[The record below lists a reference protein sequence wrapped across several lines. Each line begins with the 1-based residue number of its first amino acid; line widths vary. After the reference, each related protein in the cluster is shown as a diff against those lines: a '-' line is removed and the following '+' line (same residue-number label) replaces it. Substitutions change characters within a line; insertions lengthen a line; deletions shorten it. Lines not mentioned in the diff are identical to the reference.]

1 MAPQHR
7 SRRGPPRYSAAVP
20 NPLLPRR
27 STRALIAVAALAVV
41 VSACTGSSTPA
52 AVTPSGPHDAV
63 PAPPTTDA
71 DTAFAAAGPYRAGV
85 VFETTPAGDTVVI
98 YYPVDPSA
106 TAGKPTYTLNL
117 LRWFTGSP
125 TAPIPAGLPAN
136 LPTTLASTAYQ
147 NVPISTRGPFPVVL
161 FSHGYG
167 GYPEQSSF
175 LTDHLAT
182 WGFVVVAPDHRSRDL
197 KAVVSGTPDKSQ
209 NDVTDLRQALA
220 LVRSMNDAAGTL
232 LTGKLDLTRVASLGH
247 SAGGGAA
254 ITVSDDKDIR
264 TYIGLAPVPG
274 TPPKGKPGLI
284 MQGTTDMVVQPG
296 GTLNL
301 YDKLAAPKRLV
312 LIADAGHNVFDD
324 GCTIGAAQGG
334 LVSFIK
340 TLKLPPA
347 FEAIATDGCTA
358 PDVSPPTAWPLID
371 QMVTAQLRYGLGI
384 DTTPV
389 GLDGGIDHAFPG
401 VTASDTT
408 AAKVT
413 SLTT

>member
-1 MAPQHR
+1 
-7 SRRGPPRYSAAVP
+7 VP
-20 NPLLPRR
+20 NALPRH
-27 STRALIAVAALAVV
+27 STRALIAVSALAVIM
-41 VSACTGSSTPA
+41 SACSGSSTPA

-63 PAPPTTDA
+63 PATPTSHA

-85 VFETTPAGDTVVI
+85 VFETTPTGDTVVI

-106 TAGKPTYTLNL
+106 AAGKPTYTINL

-125 TAPIPAGLPAN
+125 TAPIPAGLPSS
-136 LPTTLASTAYQ
+136 LPTTLASTAYE
-147 NVPISTRGPFPVVL
+147 NVPISTKGPFPVVL

-197 KAVVSGTPDKSQ
+197 KAVVSGKPDKSQ
-209 NDVTDLRQALA
+209 DDVTDLRQALA
-220 LVRSMNDAAGTL
+220 LVTSMNDATGTL

-254 ITVSDDKDIR
+254 INVADDKDIR

-274 TPPKGKPGLI
+274 TPPAGKPGLI
-284 MQGTTDMVVQPG
+284 MQGTTDAVVQPG
-296 GTLNL
+296 GTLKL
-301 YDKLAAPKRLV
+301 YGRLHTPKRLV

-334 LVSFIK
+334 LVAFIK

-371 QMVTAQLRYGLGI
+371 QVVTAQLRYGLGI
-384 DTTPV
+384 DATPV
-389 GLDGGIDHAFPG
+389 GLDSGIDHAFPG
-401 VTASDTT
+401 VTASVST
-408 AAKVT
+408 ATKVT
-413 SLTT
+413 SLKM

>member
-1 MAPQHR
+1 MP
-7 SRRGPPRYSAAVP
+7 
-20 NPLLPRR
+20 
-27 STRALIAVAALAVV
+27 ALIAVSALAVLT
-41 VSACTGSSTPA
+41 SACSASSSPPPA
-52 AVTPSGPHDAV
+52 AAPSGPHDAV
-63 PAPPTTDA
+63 PATPTSHT
-71 DTAFAAAGPYRAGV
+71 DTAFAADGPYQAGV
-85 VFETTPAGDTVVI
+85 AFETTPAGDTVVV

-106 TAGKPTYTLNL
+106 TAGRSTYTINL

-125 TAPIPAGLPAN
+125 TAPIPAGLPST
-136 LPTTLASTAYQ
+136 LPTTLASTAFKD
-147 NVPISTRGPFPVVL
+147 VPISAKGPFPVVL

-197 KAVVSGTPDKSQ
+197 KAVVGGTTGHGQ

-220 LVRSMNDAAGTL
+220 LVTSMNSSAGTL

-254 ITVSDDKDIR
+254 ITVADDKDIR
-264 TYIGLAPVPG
+264 TYVALAPAPG
-274 TPPKGKPGLI
+274 TPPPSKPGLI
-284 MQGTTDMVVQPG
+284 MQGASDKVVVPS
-296 GTLNL
+296 GTLTL
-301 YDKLAAPKRLV
+301 YGKLRPPKRLV
-312 LIADAGHNVFDD
+312 LIAHAGHNVFDD

-334 LVSFIK
+334 LVAFIK

-358 PDVSPPTAWPLID
+358 PDISPPTAWPLID
-371 QMVTAQLRYGLGI
+371 QVVTAQLRYGLGI

-389 GLDGGIDHAFPG
+389 GLGSGIDHAFAD
-401 VTASDTT
+401 VTASVST

-413 SLTT
+413 SLKM